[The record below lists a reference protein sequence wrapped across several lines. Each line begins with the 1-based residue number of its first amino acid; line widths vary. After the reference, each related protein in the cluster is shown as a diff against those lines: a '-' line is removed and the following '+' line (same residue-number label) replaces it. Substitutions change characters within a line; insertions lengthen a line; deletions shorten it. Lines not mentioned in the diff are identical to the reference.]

1 MNHQANLVSIGSAEE
16 HQFVVGLN
24 GGDSLWLG
32 GRRDSANRNNWVW
45 SDGTPWGYKNWFPGR
60 PKKNRDCVMLTDG
73 LWVDNQCWL
82 ERAFVCRKGNTNYQY
97 QLPLFKKSI
106 MLGNPGQNIE
116 RNKELAFIES
126 WGPLFSVSFDLF
138 ITSFENE
145 AWSDILAFKAN
156 GAISDFAMGDRIP
169 AIFLHKTGY
178 IWFVNL
184 INGEDT
190 SPAAKFKVDIEFNQW
205 YSIALQQ
212 IREDDKVR
220 GYSYRQSNN
229 HLFTFWQVLYLV
241 YINGNEVH
249 QAENTDARTFKDVRL
264 FASADVRPPAKA
276 RYRNLVW
283 STRGCQAGWSE
294 FMGKC
299 YKVFLEPKNWDEAK
313 NECVQEKVRRC
324 CKNLSTVY
332 QNDLLGSLCL
342 YPL

>member
-1 MNHQANLVSIGSAEE
+1 
-16 HQFVVGLN
+16 
-24 GGDSLWLG
+24 
-32 GRRDSANRNNWVW
+32 
-45 SDGTPWGYKNWFPGR
+45 
-60 PKKNRDCVMLTDG
+60 
-73 LWVDNQCWL
+73 
-82 ERAFVCRKGNTNYQY
+82 
-97 QLPLFKKSI
+97 

-116 RNKELAFIES
+116 RNKEIAFIES

-145 AWSDILAFKAN
+145 DWSDILAFKAN

-190 SPAAKFKVDIEFNQW
+190 SPAAKFKVDIELNQW

-249 QAENTDARTFKDVRL
+249 QAENIDARTFKDVRL

-313 NECVQEKVRRC
+313 NECVQEKVRRY

-332 QNDLLGSLCL
+332 HNDLLGSLCL
-342 YPL
+342 HPL